1 MRAGIPNM
9 ETKTMGI
16 QGNGRTDSLLEVAKV
31 HCYPSQEVLPDLSA
45 REPTLHREALS
56 AG

>member
-1 MRAGIPNM
+1 M
-9 ETKTMGI
+9 EMKTMGI

-31 HCYPSQEVLPDLSA
+31 HCYPSQELLPDLSA